1 MPSIGLLPGVEVT
14 AVALEYGTV
23 DTVSVLQAL
32 RADAVLHS
40 SGDPLGER
48 LRCSAGPGAS
58 GVRRRRSGLVRRS
71 CRSLRR
77 GDRFGRGEPGRL
89 VRRRTATTLVAVTWL
104 ALAACADAP
113 DAASSSS
120 PPPLEVPDDTS
131 AVTAPTPTEPSAT
144 ATTTPPESPAIN
156 EVQVIGSHNSF
167 HLKPQA
173 VLFEAIT
180 AVSPELAESIDY
192 SHVSLTEQLETYGI
206 RQFELDVFAD
216 PDGGLYMNRAANSVV
231 GLDPVATEPELA
243 LAGFKVLH
251 TQDFDYETTCLTLVI
266 CLTEIEAWSTAHPSH
281 LPVMIMLENK
291 TQSVPEAAAEGG
303 IELTIDLPW
312 TTPLAMTPELFADL
326 DAEIRSVFAPDQLIT
341 PDDVR
346 GDAATLES
354 AVLDRGWPSIDES
367 RGKVLVVLNNGGA
380 FRDLY
385 VGGNPNLEGRP
396 MFTNSTPGQPDAAF
410 IRFDDPADPGLDAAA
425 RAGYLIRTRTDE
437 PTIDART
444 NDTTR
449 RDRALAS
456 GAHFLST
463 DYYRPSE
470 YFDSPYVVSLPSG
483 GVARCNPVTAPPTC
497 SDDQLAE

>member
-1 MPSIGLLPGVEVT
+1 V
-14 AVALEYGTV
+14 
-23 DTVSVLQAL
+23 
-32 RADAVLHS
+32 RH
-40 SGDPLGER
+40 R
-48 LRCSAGPGAS
+48 SAA
-58 GVRRRRSGLVRRS
+58 
-71 CRSLRR
+71 
-77 GDRFGRGEPGRL
+77 
-89 VRRRTATTLVAVTWL
+89 ALVAVMS
-104 ALAACADAP
+104 LAACAGSQ
-113 DAASSSS
+113 DAANSSS
-120 PPPLEVPDDTS
+120 PPPVRGADDTT
-131 AVTAPTPTEPSAT
+131 ATTTVTSPAPTPPEPSTPTEPL
-144 ATTTPPESPAIN
+144 AIN
-156 EVQVIGSHNSF
+156 EMQVIGSHNSF
-167 HLKPQA
+167 HLKPQP
-173 VLFEAIT
+173 VLFDAIT
-180 AVSPELAESIDY
+180 AVSPALAESIDY
-192 SHVSLTEQLETYGI
+192 SHASLTEQLETYGI

-216 PDGGLYMNRAANSVV
+216 PDGGRYVNRAANSVV
-231 GLDPVATEPELA
+231 GLDPVASEPELA

-251 TQDFDYETTCLTLVI
+251 TQDFDYETTCLTLVA
-266 CLTEIEAWSTAHPSH
+266 CLTEIEAWSAANPSH

-312 TTPLAMTPELFADL
+312 TTPLAMTAELFDDL
-326 DAEIRSVFAPDQLIT
+326 DAEIRSVFSPDQLIT

-354 AVLDRGWPSIDES
+354 AVLDRGWPSVEES
-367 RGKVLVVLNNGGA
+367 RGKVLVMLNNGGA

-385 VGGNPNLEGRP
+385 IANHPNLEGRP
-396 MFTNSTPGQPDAAF
+396 MFTNSSPGQPDAAF
-410 IRFDDPADPGLDAAA
+410 IRFDDPSDPGLDAAA

-437 PTIDART
+437 PTIDARA

-497 SDDQLAE
+497 ADDQLAE